1 MSRLLLTPA
10 LAIGLMV
17 GSLACAQPASAQG
30 LWFGGI
36 GFGGPGYFGPGF
48 YGSGFSPYGFGNA
61 GFYSAGRYYAP
72 ARYGYGY
79 GYPMTVRRPVVAVP
93 VAPRYAAYSRPAV
106 RHPLNKAY
114 RRTFRRGW

>member
-10 LAIGLMV
+10 LAIGLLV

-30 LWFGGI
+30 LWCGGI

-61 GFYSAGRYYAP
+61 GFSNPGRYYAP
-72 ARYGYGY
+72 ARYGY

-93 VAPRYAAYSRPAV
+93 VAPRYSAYSRPAV
-106 RHPLNKAY
+106 RRPLNKAY
-114 RRTFRRGW
+114 RRTYRRGW